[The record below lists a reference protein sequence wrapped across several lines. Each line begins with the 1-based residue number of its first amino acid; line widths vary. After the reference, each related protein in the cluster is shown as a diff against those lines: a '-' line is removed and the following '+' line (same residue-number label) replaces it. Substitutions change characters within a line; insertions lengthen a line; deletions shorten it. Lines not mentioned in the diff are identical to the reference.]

1 MDTLNILES
10 SFVSFGYLIVFFSAF
25 FESVILLGFLLPG
38 GLIVLL
44 GGYFAQQNQISVILV
59 TILAWLGMFLGDLL
73 NYWLGKKGF
82 HKILTR
88 SNKWQRLI
96 KNYNSAENFINKYG
110 ALAIFYSHILGYMR
124 SVICFSAGVIS
135 FPRKKYIFTVLI
147 ASLSWSLLFVGLGFI
162 FGETTKSLLTLSQ
175 RITAVAWLVIILFVL
190 LKLMQRIIYNMFI
203 KKRKSQ

>member
-1 MDTLNILES
+1 MDVLYTLES
-10 SFVSFGYLIVFFSAF
+10 AFVSYGYLIVFFAAF

-38 GLIVLL
+38 GLIILL
-44 GGYFAQQNQISVILV
+44 GGYFAHQNQISVIWV
-59 TILAWLGMFLGDLL
+59 TILAWSGMFLGDLL

-88 SNKWQRLI
+88 SNKWKRLI

>member
-1 MDTLNILES
+1 MDILLILES
-10 SFVSFGYLIVFFSAF
+10 AFVSYGYLIVFFAAL
-25 FESVILLGFLLPG
+25 FESVILLGFFLPG

-88 SNKWQRLI
+88 SPKFQSLI

-124 SVICFSAGVIS
+124 SVICFSAGVVS
-135 FPRKKYIFTVLI
+135 FPRRKYIFTVLT
-147 ASLSWSLLFVGLGFI
+147 ASLFWSLLFVGLGFL
-162 FGETTKSLLTLSQ
+162 FGETTKSLSTLSK
-175 RITAVAWLVIILFVL
+175 RVTVVAWLVIILFVL
-190 LKLMQRIIYNMFI
+190 LKLMQRIIHHMFTQ
-203 KKRKSQ
+203 KRESL

>member
-1 MDTLNILES
+1 MDILHILES
-10 SFVSFGYLIVFFSAF
+10 TFVSFSYLIVFFAAF
-25 FESVILLGFLLPG
+25 FESVVLLGFLLPG

-44 GGYFAQQNQISVILV
+44 GGYFAQQNQISVVLV

-88 SNKWQRLI
+88 SPKFQSLL

-124 SVICFSAGVIS
+124 SIICFSAGVIS
-135 FPRKKYIFTVLI
+135 FPRRKYIFTVLT
-147 ASLSWSLLFVGLGFI
+147 ASLFWSLLLVGLGFI
-162 FGETTKSLLTLSQ
+162 FGETTESLSTLSK
-175 RITAVAWLVIILFVL
+175 RVTGVAWLVIIIFIL
-190 LKLMQRIIYNMFI
+190 LKIIQKMIRQVFFQI
-203 KKRKSQ
+203 EKK

>member
-1 MDTLNILES
+1 MDILYILES
-10 SFVSFGYLIVFFSAF
+10 AFVNFGYLIVFFAAF

-44 GGYFAQQNQISVILV
+44 GGYFAQQNQISVVLV
-59 TILAWLGMFLGDLL
+59 TILAWSGMFLGDLL

-82 HKILTR
+82 HKKLIK
-88 SNKWQRLI
+88 SPKWQRLM

-135 FPRKKYIFTVLI
+135 FPRRKYIFTVLT
-147 ASLSWSLLFVGLGFI
+147 ASLFWSLLFVGLGFM
-162 FGETTKSLLTLSQ
+162 FGETTKSLSTLSK
-175 RITAVAWLVIILFVL
+175 RVTVVAWLVVILFIL
-190 LKLMQRIIYNMFI
+190 LKLMQRIIHHIFTQ
-203 KKRKSQ
+203 KRERL

>member
-1 MDTLNILES
+1 MDILHILES
-10 SFVSFGYLIVFFSAF
+10 TFASYGYLIVFFAAF
-25 FESVILLGFLLPG
+25 FESVVLLGFLLPG

-44 GGYFAQQNQISVILV
+44 GGYFAQQNQISVVLV

-88 SNKWQRLI
+88 SPKFQSLL

-124 SVICFSAGVIS
+124 SIICFSAGVIS
-135 FPRKKYIFTVLI
+135 FPRRKYIFTVLT
-147 ASLSWSLLFVGLGFI
+147 ASLFWSLLLVGLGFI
-162 FGETTKSLLTLSQ
+162 FGETTKSLQTLNK
-175 RITAVAWLVIILFVL
+175 RVTGVAWLVIIIFIL
-190 LKLMQRIIYNMFI
+190 LKIIQKMIRQVFFRIE
-203 KKRKSQ
+203 KK

>member
-44 GGYFAQQNQISVILV
+44 GGYFAQQNQISVIWV
-59 TILAWLGMFLGDLL
+59 AILAWSGMFLGDLL

-110 ALAIFYSHILGYMR
+110 TLAIFYSHILGYMR
-124 SVICFSAGVIS
+124 SVICFSAGIIS
-135 FPRKKYIFTVLI
+135 FPRRKYIFTVLT
-147 ASLSWSLLFVGLGFI
+147 ASLFWSLLFVGLGFI
-162 FGETTKSLLTLSQ
+162 FGETTKSLSTLSK
-175 RITAVAWLVIILFVL
+175 RVTVVAWLVIILFVL
-190 LKLMQRIIYNMFI
+190 LKLMQRIIHHMFI
-203 KKRKSQ
+203 QKRKSL

>member
-1 MDTLNILES
+1 MDILHILES
-10 SFVSFGYLIVFFSAF
+10 AFVSFGYLIVFFAAF

-44 GGYFAQQNQISVILV
+44 GGYFAQQNQISVVLV

-82 HKILTR
+82 HKILARNTKFQ
-88 SNKWQRLI
+88 SLL

-124 SVICFSAGVIS
+124 SVICFSAGVVS
-135 FPRKKYIFTVLI
+135 FPRRKYIFTVLI
-147 ASLSWSLLFVGLGFI
+147 ASLFWSLLFVGLGFI
-162 FGETTKSLLTLSQ
+162 FGETTKSLQTLSK
-175 RITAVAWLVIILFVL
+175 RVTVVAWLVIILFVL
-190 LKLMQRIIYNMFI
+190 LKVMQRIIHRMFTQ
-203 KKRKSQ
+203 KRESL